1 MAMQHFSPKSL
12 ILYITLIGS
21 VTGFFSAIASYG
33 NNYLEA
39 LPRISGSYRL
49 EATNLPACLQSA
61 PLTLT
66 IAQSGKYLSG
76 FLLSSEVTAQ
86 QTRSAEK
93 RPTLTGEWEGEK
105 WILSGSVSELNSCP
119 QNTLSIELQGYLNEE
134 QLRGQ
139 LSLPEINSSSIDFI
153 ANPL

>member
-1 MAMQHFSPKSL
+1 MQHFSPKSL

-33 NNYLEA
+33 NNYLKA
-39 LPRISGSYRL
+39 PPKINGSYRL
-49 EATNLPACLQSA
+49 EVTNLPDCLDSV

-66 IAQSGKYLSG
+66 INQSGKYLSG
-76 FLLSSEVTAQ
+76 FLLPTEVTSQ

-119 QNTLSIELQGYLNEE
+119 KNSLSIELQGYLKEKR
-134 QLRGQ
+134 LRGQ
-139 LSLPEINSSSIDFI
+139 LNLPEIDSKAIDFI

>member
-21 VTGFFSAIASYG
+21 VMGFFSAIASYG
-33 NNYLEA
+33 DNYLEA
-39 LPRISGSYRL
+39 PPRISGSYRL
-49 EATNLPACLQSA
+49 EAPNLPACLQSTS
-61 PLTLT
+61 LILT
-66 IAQSGKYLSG
+66 ISQSGKYLSG
-76 FLLSSEVTAQ
+76 FLLPSEVTAQ

-105 WILSGSVSELNSCP
+105 WILSGLVSELHSCS
-119 QNTLSIELQGYLNEE
+119 QTTLSIELQGYLNEK

-139 LSLPEINSSSIDFI
+139 LNLLEINSKAIEFS
-153 ANPL
+153 ANQL